1 MLCFVLA
8 LGSISISLS
17 HLLSLFLSPFIVFV
31 VDIILTVIMEYFW
44 DLHCLAVWLLCVT
57 FVHSFWYLQL
67 CLFYFC
73 LSGATILTVINNG
86 IFLLVFALFV
96 CVVCHYCLSGATIL
110 TLINHEIFVL
120 VFALIVCIVSC
131 FSRSSWVH
139 VFPLSVLYA
148 F

>member
-17 HLLSLFLSPFIVFV
+17 HSLSLFLSPFKVFV
-31 VDIILTVIMEYFW
+31 VDIILTVIVEYFW

-57 FVHSFWYLQL
+57 FVYSFWYLQL

-96 CVVCHYCLSGATIL
+96 
-110 TLINHEIFVL
+110 
-120 VFALIVCIVSC
+120 
-131 FSRSSWVH
+131 WVY
-139 VFPLSVLYA
+139 VFPLSYCLFFNLFICLLA
-148 F
+148 

>member
-1 MLCFVLA
+1 MFCSCFGFYLYF
-8 LGSISISLS
+8 SFSLT
-17 HLLSLFLSPFIVFV
+17 LSLPLTLYSFCSGHNIDCDNGIFLGFALFG
-31 VDIILTVIMEYFW
+31 
-44 DLHCLAVWLLCVT
+44 CLAVVCY
-57 FVHSFWYLQL
+57 FVYSFWYLQL